1 MHHQWRR
8 CRAANGLTCAL
19 TPSGEAYCRG
29 RSYADD
35 GTQIVRLI
43 PTPVPGGLRFKTL
56 SKFGNRGVTPGGEAY
71 CWDDN
76 FYGELGIGTYTGPE
90 QCPAYWGGTYP
101 AAVMRGQRVTCRSGA
116 GAGDSTLGR
125 DNSCG
130 AAATDAAPAS
140 TGDWRDEV
148 GLEGPSSGI
157 LIATPVGQ
165 PTPSRV
171 SLRVES
177 CRYHSACLRSFP
189 RRANATWRWDR
200 PGLPLRGRP
209 RAARQRACPS

>member
-29 RSYADD
+29 RSYPDD

-76 FYGELGIGTYTGPE
+76 FYGGARDRDLHWTRAVSSVLGWDVP
-90 QCPAYWGGTYP
+90 
-101 AAVMRGQRVTCRSGA
+101 CRSDA
-116 GAGDSTLGR
+116 RSAR
-125 DNSCG
+125 D
-130 AAATDAAPAS
+130 
-140 TGDWRDEV
+140 
-148 GLEGPSSGI
+148 L
-157 LIATPVGQ
+157 
-165 PTPSRV
+165 
-171 SLRVES
+171 
-177 CRYHSACLRSFP
+177 
-189 RRANATWRWDR
+189 
-200 PGLPLRGRP
+200 
-209 RAARQRACPS
+209 